1 MRWWTAF
8 GAVVVLACGCGAGPV
23 RAQTAGAYAQA
34 AWPGDAALRPASG
47 IVAVLVQSQQWRLAQ
62 RPAAEARSE
71 RAAKVQASFERLLSL
86 QPAGGPTELVLV
98 GGDLYAEALFGRRAV
113 AVSESVG
120 DLGEGE
126 RLMLLAHELGH
137 LALGHW
143 GALSALYRRHIPGDV
158 TPEATT
164 PVAAAL
170 GAQAHAL
177 SHKQEFEADAFGYTL
192 VHPLGFGVDTAM
204 ALLLR
209 HGVQMDSATHPGTR
223 RRVAQ
228 LRVLDAQIGHEALHG
243 GPAQA
248 VAGGAAAM
256 AVNAR

>member
-1 MRWWTAF
+1 M
-8 GAVVVLACGCGAGPV
+8 
-23 RAQTAGAYAQA
+23 
-34 AWPGDAALRPASG
+34 
-47 IVAVLVQSQQWRLAQ
+47 AVLVQSQQWRLAQ

-71 RAAKVQASFERLLSL
+71 RAAKVLASFERLLSL

-143 GALSALYRRHIPGDV
+143 GALSALYRQHIPGDV